1 MNFSKLEKY
10 LDSLYDVNVPGC
22 DLIVY
27 KDHEPVFRHMA
38 GYRDRARTQPVR
50 GDETYC
56 LYSCTKVFTSCA
68 VMQLIEKGKLSLD
81 DPVSRY
87 LPAYAHLNVRQPDG
101 TVVPAVRP
109 MTVRHLLSM
118 QSGLDYQTDTPAIRR
133 LQEETA
139 GHATTRQI
147 VDVLVEE
154 PLCFEP
160 GTNFLYSMSH
170 DVLGAVI
177 EVVSGQKFSDY
188 LRENIFEPLGLETIG
203 FTQKEKDQG
212 RLCAQYEYDEA
223 SKTLR
228 DLPGKVMTYRISDCY
243 ESGGAGLISD
253 LRDYGLFVDA
263 LSCGGQAADGTR
275 ILSPE
280 TIQLWNANQLG
291 PVSRRTFDEWNRYGY
306 SYALGVRTRVDL
318 SKGGPGSI
326 GEFGWDGAA
335 CSWAMID
342 PGRHIGAFYAMHVKN
357 FVYAYDVIHPTLRG
371 LIYEGLE

>member
-1 MNFSKLEKY
+1 MS
-10 LDSLYDVNVPGC
+10 
-22 DLIVY
+22 
-27 KDHEPVFRHMA
+27 M
-38 GYRDRARTQPVR
+38 
-50 GDETYC
+50 
-56 LYSCTKVFTSCA
+56 
-68 VMQLIEKGKLSLD
+68 
-81 DPVSRY
+81 Y
-87 LPAYAHLNVRQPDG
+87 LPAYARLKVRQPDG
-101 TVVPAVRP
+101 EVVPAVRT
-109 MTVRHLLSM
+109 MTIRHLLSM

-133 LQEETA
+133 VQEETS

-160 GTNFLYSMSH
+160 GTDFLYSMSH

-188 LRENIFEPLGLETIG
+188 LKENIFEPLGLKTIG
-203 FTQKEKDQG
+203 FTQKEKDLD
-212 RLCAQYEYDEA
+212 RLCAQYEYDEE

-228 DLPGKVMTYRISDCY
+228 DLPGRVMTYRISDRY

-280 TIQLWNANQLG
+280 MIQLWNTNQLG
-291 PVSRRTFDEWNRYGY
+291 PVSRRTFDEWHRYGY

-318 SKGGPGSI
+318 TKGGPGSI

-342 PGRHIGAFYAMHVKN
+342 PHRHIGAFSPCMSRISCMPMTS
-357 FVYAYDVIHPTLRG
+357 FIRP
-371 LIYEGLE
+371 YEA